1 MNYNDKIQE
10 LLARG
15 IVSNVQAESLLNSLK
30 STGETEN
37 LEVVDNKKWL
47 ELFFYMLIVGF
58 VLILFFSMGESSTTV
73 VDVSLNLN
81 ETAHL
86 GGISSRY
93 SLLVSLLGLILVT
106 YTLFYLISL
115 SAYNKLTKLEQ
126 TIFKSRKDIQN
137 AFIYKKDLEESLKNL
152 AQTFAENEKNI
163 LSLAEKSELKIVYKK
178 YPELQSGEHTS
189 FILDEL
195 SAIFAYINRLQFSEE
210 EVIKKF
216 ETVRLSFPGSLGNVF
231 KKFKSYQEQK

>member
-73 VDVSLNLN
+73 VDVSQNLN

-93 SLLVSLLGLILVT
+93 SLLVSLLGLILVI
-106 YTLFYLISL
+106 YTLFYL
-115 SAYNKLTKLEQ
+115 Q
-126 TIFKSRKDIQN
+126 
-137 AFIYKKDLEESLKNL
+137 
-152 AQTFAENEKNI
+152 
-163 LSLAEKSELKIVYKK
+163 
-178 YPELQSGEHTS
+178 G
-189 FILDEL
+189 
-195 SAIFAYINRLQFSEE
+195 
-210 EVIKKF
+210 
-216 ETVRLSFPGSLGNVF
+216 
-231 KKFKSYQEQK
+231 